1 MDYRIAVV
9 DDTRSDR
16 EKLASD
22 IAAWFRGKRE
32 VEVNA
37 FPNAESMLRSFIPG
51 RYRIAFIDIIMPEE
65 NGASRGEN
73 GIALATR
80 LKAMDSKLLVIFY
93 TTSREYVFDAFSIHP
108 FDYLVK
114 PYDPMALSRVLTDA
128 LSSLDES
135 EAAISVR
142 VDRSIISLPL
152 SQIMSASS
160 QAHSVEVVTAE
171 GVKLRTNTTFS
182 DFEKHIGG
190 DRRFLLC
197 NRGVMVNMDFVL
209 TVENGS
215 FRMINGDIF
224 TIKTKGRGD
233 IMNLFTQY
241 QFEKLKRK

>member
-114 PYDPMALSRVLTDA
+114 PYDRRAVFPR
-128 LSSLDES
+128 
-135 EAAISVR
+135 R
-142 VDRSIISLPL
+142 DRS
-152 SQIMSASS
+152 
-160 QAHSVEVVTAE
+160 
-171 GVKLRTNTTFS
+171 
-182 DFEKHIGG
+182 
-190 DRRFLLC
+190 
-197 NRGVMVNMDFVL
+197 
-209 TVENGS
+209 
-215 FRMINGDIF
+215 GDIRPRRPEHRLPSAVPDHVGVLPGPF
-224 TIKTKGRGD
+224 GGGGNSGGRETAHEHDVLG
-233 IMNLFTQY
+233 F
-241 QFEKLKRK
+241 